1 MRFEREINIYGDEV
15 ILKRFTANETSI
27 SVIQGEI
34 SAIISESEMIE
45 LIDSSVTM
53 YSKLASAIM
62 DIDSLDLQFSE
73 LNTKYNTVSGQYTQL
88 DSKLTQVEVSISGLS
103 ANISQVSQ
111 NISDNYST
119 TTQMQ
124 SAIDLAVDQFS
135 VSVSQI
141 YATNA
146 GVNEKL
152 SNYPTTI
159 EMQSEIDMNIQ
170 QISLSVENGESSSKI
185 TLLANGAEIHS
196 ELISMYGL
204 VKFTDLSDSG
214 NTTINGGNIV
224 TGKISSENGNVYFDL
239 DKNELACNK
248 MVGKY
253 SKNAYDTV
261 VEIGYKDGTSNTASR
276 MKIYPLQSPDN
287 TIEQYVNMNG
297 IGYIE
302 GPENRICIMCKNST
316 SALQVYQ
323 EDISLR
329 VNSNTNAKYA
339 AIEMKSTSSSHSSGG
354 VRISPYLDVDG
365 PLEVQGT
372 FRAVGTKSR
381 LIKTESYGKRL
392 QYCYETSSPF
402 FGDIGSGK
410 TDENGVCFIAF
421 DEIFDETVNSEM
433 EYYVFLQTEGD
444 GKIWIEEKNNMYFT
458 VKGTPNIRF
467 SWEIKVRQ
475 KDFEYMRLEDPD
487 IIDNLIFDYD
497 YESSAI
503 EEMIKQIEMEEMLY
517 ENFN

>member
-15 ILKRFTANETSI
+15 ILNRFQANETSI
-27 SVIQGEI
+27 EVVQGKI
-34 SAIISESEMIE
+34 SALISESELIE
-45 LIDSSVTM
+45 LENSQATM

-88 DSKLTQVEVSISGLS
+88 DSKLTQVQVSVSGLS

-111 NISDNYST
+111 NLSNNYST

-124 SAIDLAVDQFS
+124 SAINLAVDQFS

-159 EMQSEIDMNIQ
+159 EMQAEIDMNIQ
-170 QISLSVENGESSSKI
+170 QISLAVENGESSSKI
-185 TLLANGAEIHS
+185 TLMADGAEIHS
-196 ELISMYGL
+196 EIISMYGL
-204 VKFTDLSDSG
+204 VKFTDLSNSG
-214 NTTINGGNIV
+214 STTINGSNII

-239 DKNELACNK
+239 DNNELACNK

-253 SKNAYDTV
+253 SQNAYDTV
-261 VEIGYKDGTSNTASR
+261 VEIGYRDGTSNTASR
-276 MKIYPLQSPDN
+276 MKIYPKQSPDN

-297 IGYIE
+297 VGYIE
-302 GPENRICIMCKNST
+302 GPRSRLSLACKDGPSI
-316 SALQVYQ
+316 LQLYQ
-323 EDISLR
+323 ESIELR
-329 VNSNTNAKYA
+329 AYSNTNAKHSI
-339 AIEMKSTSSSHSSGG
+339 IEMKSTASSHSTGG
-354 VRISPYLDVDG
+354 VRISPYLDVGG

-381 LIKTESYGKRL
+381 LIKTENYGKRL
-392 QYCYETSSPF
+392 QYCYETSSPL
-402 FGDIGSGK
+402 FGDIGSGQ
-410 TDENGVCFIAF
+410 TDENGVCLIAF
-421 DEIFDETVNSEM
+421 DDIFDETVNSEM
-433 EYYVFLQTEGD
+433 EYYVFLQMEGD
-444 GKIWIEEKNNMYFT
+444 GKIWIEEKNSMYFT

-487 IIDNLIFDYD
+487 AIDEQMIDYD
-497 YESSAI
+497 YEANAI
-503 EEMIKQIEMEEMLY
+503 EEMIRQMEMEKMLY